1 VDLFWMKREISWSQV
16 QKTEKQAI
24 VWTTFICNIF
34 FLDSNALNV
43 EVDLPFVFRFYEMH
57 FSRINIS
64 TFDAYA
70 TFVGEEN
77 VKAQIDVLRRPEIRP
92 SLKNLAS
99 ESVLFGSPSP
109 DTFIV
114 RWNKSFELVLY
125 NSSVILFKVSIST
138 TFYEPLCIAQL
149 FSTLSLV
156 LSFFCWKKIDAK
168 YD

>member
-1 VDLFWMKREISWSQV
+1 
-16 QKTEKQAI
+16 
-24 VWTTFICNIF
+24 
-34 FLDSNALNV
+34 
-43 EVDLPFVFRFYEMH
+43 MH

-168 YD
+168 VAHRMSVKLTSVWCCAKWRRERVEACRDWVRAWVELQHDLLQDR